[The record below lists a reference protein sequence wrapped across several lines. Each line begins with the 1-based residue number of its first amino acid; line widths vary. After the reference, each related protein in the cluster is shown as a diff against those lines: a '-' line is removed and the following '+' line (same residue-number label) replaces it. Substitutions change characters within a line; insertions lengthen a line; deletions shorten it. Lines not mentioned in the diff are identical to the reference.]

1 MKNRIVLWGQN
12 ADDDRLL
19 MSIQL
24 LPEANQIEI
33 KTWKEPK
40 ANEDLYKLLFESWRN
55 DKEAELPEPD
65 AEIQRPLSVSNT
77 LLPDELRV
85 EDGDLIQR
93 AQTEWHFTVLS
104 VKLHQAYQAEID
116 ELEQAV
122 SKLDDYDKDV
132 WDRLKEFWGKV
143 EGQIR
148 EKNLLREQA
157 TSLRERSN
165 ELFNTLK
172 GLRKRLDS
180 EFKSISADNRER
192 LMNSLGAVEENI
204 SKNLR
209 LQSLFDELKKIQSQY
224 HEAKMTREDRDKV
237 WARLDKAFKSVKE
250 KRFGSEDKGSPT
262 NRLDKRLQGLAG
274 ALESMERSIKRDE
287 EELEFQNKRIGSAG
301 GQLEAQL
308 RQAKTVMI
316 EERLRSKKEKY
327 DDMVKT
333 QEDLVKRLESLQV
346 KEEQRQRLEEAKA
359 AAKEKIDAQ
368 MKEQEIVLSDEEAEK
383 LKKAAEELKA
393 SKQKK
398 AKKEATSKTEKPAD
412 VESLAEAVGSLMS
425 ESLQDVVDTIRAVAD
440 VVGDKIAEEVKE
452 FIQEEEPKAADEPGD
467 EPTAEHTEETADEE
481 NKEA

>member
-24 LPEANQIEI
+24 LPEANQVEI

-40 ANEDLYKLLFESWRN
+40 ANEDLYKLLFEFWRN

-116 ELEQAV
+116 ELEQVV

-157 TSLRERSN
+157 NSLRERSN

-180 EFKSISADNRER
+180 EFKSISTDNRER
-192 LMNSLGAVEENI
+192 LMNALGAVEENI

-209 LQSLFDELKKIQSQY
+209 MQSLFDELKKIQSQY

-250 KRFGSEDKGSPT
+250 KRFGSDDKGSPT

-308 RQAKTVMI
+308 RQAKTIMI

-333 QEDLVKRLESLQV
+333 QEDLVKRLESLQA

-359 AAKEKIDAQ
+359 AAKVKIDAQ
-368 MKEQEIVLSDEEAEK
+368 MKEQEAVLSDEEAEK

-398 AKKEATSKTEKPAD
+398 AKKEATSKTEKPAAE
-412 VESLAEAVGSLMS
+412 ESLAVAVGSLMS

-452 FIQEEEPKAADEPGD
+452 FIKEEEPKVADETG
-467 EPTAEHTEETADEE
+467 EGPTAGDTDEDP
-481 NKEA
+481 KEA